1 MLFRFARQQSAHHA
15 AKRSNYTERS
25 TSGEGQAAVTSH
37 ASPRQRNKQ
46 PRHCETSATVGEMSI
61 VRRPATGRNTALTA
75 GPIGDL

>member
-1 MLFRFARQQSAHHA
+1 MLFRVARQQSAHHA

-25 TSGEGQAAVTSH
+25 MRGEGQAAVTSH

-46 PRHCETSATVGEMSI
+46 SHHCETLTTVGEMPI
-61 VRRPATGRNTALTA
+61 VRRSATGRNTALTA